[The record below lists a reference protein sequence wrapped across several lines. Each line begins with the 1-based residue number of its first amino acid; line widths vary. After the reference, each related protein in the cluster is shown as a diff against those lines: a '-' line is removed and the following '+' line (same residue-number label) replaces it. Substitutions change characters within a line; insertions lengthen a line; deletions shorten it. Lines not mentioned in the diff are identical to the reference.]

1 MKNNLTLLIF
11 LIVTNLGFSQ
21 IFNWSP
27 TAISGDWQF
36 PFNWVEGIPVDG
48 AANIVFNNNAQ
59 LVSTNNLTPLG
70 VGFSITDITF
80 VASVENTTKNLM
92 TRKEAIQKTA
102 KFMAVTALATFIIL
116 NPKKAQA
123 QSGGPGGPGF

>member
-1 MKNNLTLLIF
+1 MEKKI
-11 LIVTNLGFSQ
+11 TNKMEQESK
-21 IFNWSP
+21 
-27 TAISGDWQF
+27 D
-36 PFNWVEGIPVDG
+36 
-48 AANIVFNNNAQ
+48 
-59 LVSTNNLTPLG
+59 
-70 VGFSITDITF
+70 
-80 VASVENTTKNLM
+80 SVENTTENLM

>member
-1 MKNNLTLLIF
+1 MEKKI
-11 LIVTNLGFSQ
+11 TNKMEQESKD
-21 IFNWSP
+21 S
-27 TAISGDWQF
+27 TIS
-36 PFNWVEGIPVDG
+36 
-48 AANIVFNNNAQ
+48 
-59 LVSTNNLTPLG
+59 
-70 VGFSITDITF
+70 
-80 VASVENTTKNLM
+80 TTENLM